1 MATVIEDHS
10 GFAALEKEINRTSVE
25 VGWLENI
32 EHWASDGNPTI
43 TIPWLASHLHFHT
56 AWDDTFMF
64 SQTRTKQVDAV
75 VQSALHRG
83 MTFQGTA
90 MYIGKQLEAKLK
102 SNIEAVTT
110 PSNDPK
116 WAAKKGNNKPLQ
128 YGSLTG
134 DSPNLISTISS
145 VVKR

>member
-1 MATVIEDHS
+1 
-10 GFAALEKEINRTSVE
+10 
-25 VGWLENI
+25 
-32 EHWASDGNPTI
+32 
-43 TIPWLASHLHFHT
+43 
-56 AWDDTFMF
+56 MF
-64 SQTRTKQVDAV
+64 SQTKTKQVDAI
-75 VQSALHRG
+75 VQAALLKG